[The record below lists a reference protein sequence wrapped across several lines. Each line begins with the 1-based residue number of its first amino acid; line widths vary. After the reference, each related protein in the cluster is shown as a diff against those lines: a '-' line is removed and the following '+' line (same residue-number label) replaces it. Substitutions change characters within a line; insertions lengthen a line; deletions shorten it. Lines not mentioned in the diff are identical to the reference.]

1 MDIPKKIGPYQVYG
15 TLGSGGYG
23 QVLAVR
29 DSKSLQNYAVKISD
43 DKKSLQKEYKILKT
57 LSKNEDFMKVFEY
70 GKTGDLE
77 FIVMEIFGK
86 NLQYKDNDY
95 ILSIKCVAAVGLE
108 ILNRIEKMHNF
119 DILHRDVKPSQFLL
133 THDQKK
139 VYLVDFGL
147 STFYRSEGKHRQF
160 KTKCRF
166 KGSVIFSSI
175 NTHLGF
181 RHSRR
186 DDLESLSYSLL
197 YLIKGNLPWHVDE
210 KINSLR
216 NIKLI
221 LNQKLNIKR
230 DYLFRDIPAEFESF
244 FKYTRKL
251 LYDQTPNYSYLKSLL
266 QKFTNPEPIHA
277 CFDWI
282 VDSDFFSKY
291 TSKVETKNESQVL
304 YVKNCNGEFM
314 SKRRNGRLESN
325 IIRKLSKSFDVQD
338 LEILRKNIQEKE
350 LRSKK
355 ERSKSGKPKKTQNHL
370 RIIEGLNSPSIAGS
384 MEIGAEVYKANSMT
398 IHGKASLQSSFM
410 SDEGDETCR
419 YRLPEFQDREKII
432 DIRKT
437 FITSIEKKPAL
448 LNCLII

>member
-1 MDIPKKIGPYQVYG
+1 MDIPNKIGPYLVYG

-23 QVLAVR
+23 HVLAVR
-29 DSKSLQNYAVKISD
+29 DSKTLQNYAVKISD

-57 LSKNEDFMKVFEY
+57 LSKQEEFMKVYEY
-70 GKTGDLE
+70 GSAAD
-77 FIVMEIFGK
+77 FDYIVMEIFGK

-108 ILNRIEKMHNF
+108 ILNRIEKIHNL
-119 DILHRDVKPSQFLL
+119 DIIHRDVKPSQFLL

-147 STFYRSEGKHRQF
+147 STFYRSEGKHRSF

-197 YLIKGNLPWHVDE
+197 YLIRGILPWHIDE
-210 KINSLR
+210 KIDCLR

-221 LNQKLNIKR
+221 LNQKLNVKR

-251 LYDQTPNYSYLKSLL
+251 LYDQTPNYTYLKSLL
-266 QKFTNPEPIHA
+266 QKFTSSEPITR
-277 CFDWI
+277 CFDWLS
-282 VDSDFFSKY
+282 DSEFFSKY
-291 TSKVETKNESQVL
+291 TSKVEIKNQSQVL
-304 YVKNCNGEFM
+304 FVKNCNGEFM
-314 SKRRNGRLESN
+314 SKRRNGTIEGNLL
-325 IIRKLSKSFDVQD
+325 RKLSKSFDVKD
-338 LEILRKNIQEKE
+338 FDILQKTIQKQALRGRK
-350 LRSKK
+350 S
-355 ERSKSGKPKKTQNHL
+355 RSKSGKPKKAHQTL
-370 RIIEGLNSPSIAGS
+370 KIIESLNSPIAAGS
-384 MEIGAEVYKANSMT
+384 IEIDGEVFKSNSMMV
-398 IHGKASLQSSFM
+398 HGKASLQSSFM
-410 SDEGDETCR
+410 SDDGDETCR
-419 YRLPEFQDREKII
+419 SRLPEFQDREKII
-432 DIRKT
+432 DSRKD
-437 FITSIEKKPAL
+437 FITSIEKKPSEPK
-448 LNCLII
+448 CLTF